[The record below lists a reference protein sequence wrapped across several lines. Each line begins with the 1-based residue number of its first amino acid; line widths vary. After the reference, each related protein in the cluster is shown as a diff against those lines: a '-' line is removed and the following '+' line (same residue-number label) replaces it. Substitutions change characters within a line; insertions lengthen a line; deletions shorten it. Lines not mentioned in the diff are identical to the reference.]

1 MSKPTTTA
9 ISVKKSNTKK
19 ATKNKVFVPKKKDT
33 KKNKKKVNI
42 LDTDYGRE
50 VLSVNV
56 DLKRACKTIG
66 GARAILLTLN
76 AEGKINLFPY
86 QLTILKASKKTQS
99 VYEGLKAVTFHHKKS
114 GKPSPFYVLQAMYN
128 TKKRTQLMNI
138 IKNNK

>member
-1 MSKPTTTA
+1 MSKTTKNA
-9 ISVKKSNTKK
+9 INTKKSNVKK
-19 ATKNKVFVPKKKDT
+19 ATKNGVKLAPKKAI
-33 KKNKKKVNI
+33 KKKVNI
-42 LDTDYGRE
+42 METDYGRE

-56 DLKRACKTIG
+56 DLKKWVKSIG
-66 GARAILLTLN
+66 GARAILLTSH

-86 QLTILKASKKTQS
+86 QLTILKASKKTQA

-128 TKKRTQLMNI
+128 TKKRAQLMNI

>member
-1 MSKPTTTA
+1 MSKTTSTA
-9 ISVKKSNTKK
+9 NSVKKSNTKK
-19 ATKNKVFVPKKKDT
+19 ATRTGVKLAPKKAI
-33 KKNKKKVNI
+33 KKKVNI
-42 LDTDYGRE
+42 LDTDYGKQ
-50 VLSVNV
+50 VLTVNY

-86 QLTILKASKKTQS
+86 QLTILKASKKTQA

-128 TKKRTQLMNI
+128 TKKREQLNNI